1 MSEDELHTRPKKIIS
16 RKNFTERSGSPRDS
30 TSSPISP
37 LHKAFSGKKLLKLGK
52 PPPGS
57 VLSLIS
63 LWTVLIHVVIITI
76 NASCART
83 ARINTCALP
92 LRIPD

>member
-1 MSEDELHTRPKKIIS
+1 M
-16 RKNFTERSGSPRDS
+16 
-30 TSSPISP
+30 
-37 LHKAFSGKKLLKLGK
+37 HKAFSGNKLLKLGK

-92 LRIPD
+92 LGSNPGLARQSLHLLQGWQGSSDHIGLTRRSLSDGMHP